1 MRRLVRWFLY
11 TVLALVVAIW
21 IALGL
26 FRPEYVQAPLSQ
38 WLAARLGQPVSI
50 GRLEFNPFYPNV
62 LLAEQVKIGDL
73 LQAEKLYVEVAPG
86 SWWQRKLTIAHLD
99 LLGARLDLRT
109 QSLPTL
115 PIPLRDL
122 TIADLNVNRL
132 TLLTPQF
139 ELGDLSLQASQWPL
153 LRDDQWQPWQEAR
166 FSLTL
171 RRLAVN
177 GQEWRNLQAD
187 GNWQGGELTLDT
199 LQGEQGEGSLSTAL
213 HWQPTN
219 GQLTLNNLKS
229 QGLRLTPTQLALW
242 PGVQRLQVQQASLN
256 HLYLTLADAGVHLN
270 DISLQIPQ
278 LSHDAQGWQGQW
290 QGSLGELAYQQT
302 SFSNLQ
308 VQGTLASDRWQA
320 SLQGDAWDGQFSAN
334 GAYLPAAQQLV
345 LDQISL
351 QNNQLELPADWR
363 DRWQSWLPPQL
374 DIRRLEGKGLSLLS
388 YDDSL
393 PLSLKGTNLFI
404 TDLRLANHSLQPL
417 SDKTRWEMS
426 WGELAYGSLISHG
439 GEAQGELS
447 NDAWRLRQLQAPLD
461 KGQLSAD
468 ALWSRQPQGTHQ
480 LNLTAKQLDLDL
492 LNRLFQPDYE
502 LGGKVDLQLALQ
514 SQGTDVETLRQHL
527 QGQVEVRGQD
537 LYLDTLQLDRYL
549 DGLNAQSGH
558 LGWAAVSQGL
568 QGSGTG
574 FNQLHLTLNAAQ
586 GQLQAQG
593 AAASITH
600 LLGIHTQLDLTHLT
614 WQGALQQLSA
624 KRCTT
629 LQLALSGPLQ
639 APDWQVSAPNGC
651 VKASWADGVAYP
663 PQGRQAGSSDDS
675 NN

>member
-11 TVLALVVAIW
+11 SILALVIAIW

-38 WLAARLGQPVSI
+38 WLGARLGQPVSI

-62 LLAEQVKIGDL
+62 LLAEQVKVGDL
-73 LQAEKLYVEVAPG
+73 LQAEKLYVEIAPG
-86 SWWQRKLTIAHLD
+86 SWWQRKLTLAHLD

-109 QSLPTL
+109 HTL
-115 PIPLRDL
+115 PALPLPLRDL
-122 TIADLNVNRL
+122 TVADLNVNRL

-153 LRDDQWQPWQEAR
+153 LKDDQWQPWQDSR
-166 FSLTL
+166 FSFTL
-171 RRLAVN
+171 RRLAAG

-187 GNWQGGELTLDT
+187 GNWQGGELTLDN
-199 LQGEQGEGSLSTAL
+199 LQAEQGEGSLSTAL
-213 HWQPTN
+213 HWQPAS

-229 QGLRLTPTQLALW
+229 QGLRLTPTQLAPW
-242 PGVQRLQVQQASLN
+242 PGLQRLTVQQATLN
-256 HLYLTLADAGVHLN
+256 HLYLTLPEQQLHLN
-270 DISLQIPQ
+270 DINLQIPQ

-290 QGSLGELAYQQT
+290 QGTLGELAYQQA

-320 SLQGDAWDGQFSAN
+320 SVQGEAWDGQFSVN
-334 GAYLPAAQQLV
+334 GAYLPGEQRVV
-345 LDQISL
+345 LDQLSL

-363 DRWQSWLPPQL
+363 GRWQGWLPSQL

-393 PLSLKGTNLFI
+393 PLSLKGAGLFI
-404 TDLRLANHSLQPL
+404 TDVRLANQSVQPL
-417 SDKTRWEMS
+417 SDKTRWELS

-447 NDAWRLRQLQAPLD
+447 GNAWRLRQLQAPLD

-468 ALWSRQPQGTHQ
+468 ALWSRQEGGTHQ

-492 LNRLFQPDYE
+492 LNRLFHPDYE
-502 LGGKVDLQLALQ
+502 LGGKVDLQLNLQ
-514 SQGTDVETLRQHL
+514 SQGADVETLCQHL
-527 QGQVEVRGQD
+527 QGQAEVRGQD
-537 LYLDTLQLDRYL
+537 LYLDILQLDRYL
-549 DGLNAQSGH
+549 DGLGAKSGPQP
-558 LGWAAVSQGL
+558 WTAVSQGL

-574 FNQLHLTLNAAQ
+574 INQLHLTLNAAQ
-586 GQLQAQG
+586 GQLQLQG

-600 LLGIHTQLDLTHLT
+600 LLGINSRLDLAKLT

-624 KRCTT
+624 KRCTA
-629 LQLALSGPLQ
+629 LQLAFSGPLQ
-639 APDWQVSAPNGC
+639 APDWQVSAPAGC
-651 VKASWADGVAYP
+651 VKASWADGVPYP
-663 PQGRQAGSSDDS
+663 PQGRQAAGSDDS
-675 NN
+675 SN